1 MDLNKLAIECF
12 KGKSLWRTLC
22 NIKISELNIYGD
34 LLDAGSK
41 NLSASYY
48 RYLDTSKVKKTTF
61 VDYYSEECDDIVK
74 IDLEKVIPLASYSYD
89 TILLMNVLEH
99 IYNHK
104 LLLKELFRITRSG
117 GVLIGSVPFM
127 FRFHA
132 DPSDYY
138 RFTHKSLE
146 RNLLDSGFQEVEVYT
161 IGDGILILIIE
172 QISRLIPSMKIF
184 YILKLFLWLFAISFS
199 ELPFFNKDNIK
210 VNKKQASYLGLVFKA
225 RKK

>member
-1 MDLNKLAIECF
+1 MVF
-12 KGKSLWRTLC
+12 GK
-22 NIKISELNIYGD
+22 

-41 NLSASYY
+41 SLSSSYY
-48 RYLDTSKVKKTTF
+48 RYLDLSRVKSKTF
-61 VDYYSEECDDIVK
+61 VDYYYSDNSNILK
-74 IDLEKVIPLASYSYD
+74 IDLEEKLSINDCDFDS
-89 TILLMNVLEH
+89 ILLMNVLEH
-99 IYNHK
+99 VYNHK

-138 RFTHKSLE
+138 RFTHKCLE
-146 RNLLDSGFQEVEVYT
+146 RNLVESGFQEVEVYT

-172 QISRLIPSMKIF
+172 QISRLIPSLKIF
-184 YILKLFLWLFAISFS
+184 FILKLFLWLFAISFS